1 MVTSWHQKLEEQYGQ
16 MVTWRR
22 HFHQYPELSFEEVET
37 PKKIAETLTELG
49 IEVRT
54 GVGGRGVVGIIRG
67 GKPGKTVALRADFD
81 ALPIQD
87 EKEAPYASKVPGIMH
102 ACGHDGHTAT
112 LLGVAKVLAEVRE
125 QLAGTVVLIHQ
136 HAEEVDPGGAI
147 GMIEDGC
154 LDGVDVIYGTHVGSM
169 LPLGLVSSRK
179 GALMA
184 AADGFEVTIHGKGG
198 HGASP
203 HETVDSIIVATQVI
217 NQLQLLV
224 SRRVDPL
231 QPAVL
236 SVGSF
241 HAGQA
246 GNVIADKAVFT
257 GTVRTLD
264 AEVRDL
270 MEAEMRAVIEG
281 VCKAHHAEAEF
292 TYVRG
297 YPSVVNHAV
306 ETELFMDIARRD
318 LGADKVL
325 ESPPMMGGEDFAYY
339 LQHVPGAFFFTGAG
353 MEDPAANF
361 PHHHPKFDFDERAML
376 IAGKL
381 LLSLVHHTLQEEQ
394 ATEEQVEEQTG
405 RS

>member
-1 MVTSWHQKLEEQYGQ
+1 
-16 MVTWRR
+16 
-22 HFHQYPELSFEEVET
+22 
-37 PKKIAETLTELG
+37 
-49 IEVRT
+49 
-54 GVGGRGVVGIIRG
+54 
-67 GKPGKTVALRADFD
+67 
-81 ALPIQD
+81 
-87 EKEAPYASKVPGIMH
+87 
-102 ACGHDGHTAT
+102 
-112 LLGVAKVLAEVRE
+112 
-125 QLAGTVVLIHQ
+125 
-136 HAEEVDPGGAI
+136 
-147 GMIEDGC
+147 MIEDGC
-154 LDGVDVIYGTHVGSM
+154 LDGVDVIFGTHVGSM

-264 AEVRDL
+264 AGVRDL

-297 YPSVVNHAV
+297 YPSVVNHAH
-306 ETELFMDIARRD
+306 ETELFMEIARRD

-339 LQHVPGAFFFTGAG
+339 LQYVPGAFFFTGAG

-405 RS
+405 RA

>member
-1 MVTSWHQKLEEQYGQ
+1 
-16 MVTWRR
+16 
-22 HFHQYPELSFEEVET
+22 
-37 PKKIAETLTELG
+37 
-49 IEVRT
+49 
-54 GVGGRGVVGIIRG
+54 
-67 GKPGKTVALRADFD
+67 
-81 ALPIQD
+81 
-87 EKEAPYASKVPGIMH
+87 MH

-112 LLGVAKVLAEVRE
+112 LLGVAKVLAKVRE

-154 LDGVDVIYGTHVGSM
+154 LDGVDVIFGTHVGSM

-264 AEVRDL
+264 AGVRDL

-297 YPSVVNHAV
+297 YPSVVNHAH
-306 ETELFMDIARRD
+306 ETELFMEIARRD

-339 LQHVPGAFFFTGAG
+339 LQYVPGAFFFTGAG

-405 RS
+405 RA